1 MEEGLPKAHLPLMDL
16 TSEKTKTEQLLVHEL
31 QIVDANNKKEI
42 RKERR
47 NKTRKKK
54 KLERKKENQN
64 NRQ

>member
-1 MEEGLPKAHLPLMDL
+1 MGL

-54 KLERKKENQN
+54 KIERKKENQN
-64 NRQ
+64 NKQ